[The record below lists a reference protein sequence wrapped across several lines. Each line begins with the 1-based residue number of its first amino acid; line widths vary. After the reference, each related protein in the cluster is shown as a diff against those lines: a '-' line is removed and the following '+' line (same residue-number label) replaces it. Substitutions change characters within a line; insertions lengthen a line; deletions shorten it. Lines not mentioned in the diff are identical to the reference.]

1 MDERRKAEAG
11 AFPEQEITFYSELP
25 PRGGVLEY
33 EDVLEDVGR
42 AARLDRADKAL
53 NCLVAGIVILTSQHG
68 ERLAGV
74 TIGTLATA
82 SQRPPRVSVAIRR
95 DHPACELLLSSG
107 TFAVNFLSEA
117 QRDVCDRFSAAM
129 EDSSRV
135 FDKVEYSRG
144 VSSGA
149 PILQRA
155 LGFVECKVAETVENG
170 DHMVILGDVLD
181 GGSLTEG
188 TPLITFGAYKP
199 TSDISDNLSVGS

>member
-42 AARLDRADKAL
+42 ATRLDRADKAFDSQ
-53 NCLVAGIVILTSQHG
+53 VSGVVVLTSQHG
-68 ERLAGV
+68 DRLAGV
-74 TIGTLATA
+74 TIGSLATA

-95 DHPACELLLSSG
+95 DHPACELLLRSG
-107 TFAVNFLSEA
+107 SFAVNFLSEA
-117 QRDVCDRFSAAM
+117 QRDVCDRFSAVM
-129 EDSSRV
+129 DESMQV
-135 FDKVEYSRG
+135 FDTVEYIRG

-155 LGFVECKVAETVENG
+155 LGFVECKVAETVESG

-181 GGSLTEG
+181 GGSLNEG
-188 TPLITFGAYKP
+188 KPLITFGSYKP